1 MNMRAAPNATK
12 MQRML
17 AHVQAAGVHDAHVLA
32 AMGSVARHLFLTPAL
47 AAEAYDDAA
56 LPIGER
62 QTISRPSVVGLMTQA
77 LGDMR
82 GKKVLEIGTGCG
94 YQTAVLCKLARRV
107 ITIERHA
114 SLSQGATVRLQAMGV
129 TNFVPV
135 VGDGTLGWEKLAP
148 FDGMMVTAAGPVIPP
163 SLVAQLAVGGVLVIP
178 VGTQES
184 QQRLVRVTKVSPN
197 ETREELLGLV
207 SFVPL
212 VGREG
217 SAGTLLGGAGYA
229 LHGAK
234 GGR

>member
-1 MNMRAAPNATK
+1 MNGRAAPHTLK

-17 AHVQAAGVHDAHVLA
+17 EHVRAAAVADANVLA
-32 AMGSVARHLFLTPAL
+32 AMSQVPRHLFLTPAL

-62 QTISRPSVVGLMTQA
+62 QTISRPSVVGQMTQA
-77 LGDMR
+77 LGDLA

-107 ITIERHA
+107 VTIERHA
-114 SLSQGATVRLQAMGV
+114 SLSQGAAQRLQAMGV
-129 TNFVPV
+129 SNFVPI
-135 VGDGTLGWEKLAP
+135 VGDGTMGWKKLEP
-148 FDGMMVTAAGPVIPP
+148 FDAIIVTAAGPRIPE

-178 VGTQES
+178 VGMQEE
-184 QQRLVRVTKVSPN
+184 QQRLVRVTKK
-197 ETREELLGLV
+197 EGGKTHEEVLGLV

-217 SAGTLLGGAGYA
+217 AAATLLGGAGYA
-229 LHGAK
+229 LA
-234 GGR
+234 GRK